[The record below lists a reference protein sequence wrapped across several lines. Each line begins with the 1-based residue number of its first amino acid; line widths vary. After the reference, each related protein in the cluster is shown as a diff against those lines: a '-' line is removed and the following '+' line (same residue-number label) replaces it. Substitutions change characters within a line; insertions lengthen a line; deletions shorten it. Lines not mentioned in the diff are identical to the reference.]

1 MTAFY
6 ETYPRFLVSVDCI
19 IFGFAEGKLKLLI
32 QERPYE
38 PEKGMLSLIG
48 GFVKNDESVDTA
60 AQRVLTQFTGL
71 KDLYM
76 RQLRA
81 FGEVERDKGER
92 VISVAY
98 YALINVGD
106 YNSNQS
112 DSHGAHWT
120 EFNELPEL
128 CFDHNQMVEE
138 ALKELQKSVFE
149 KDICNNLLPELFT
162 LSKLQTLHEAILGS
176 SVDKRNFRRSI
187 LDRNYIIKTDK
198 IDKTSSR
205 RGASL
210 YKFKD

>member
-176 SVDKRNFRRSI
+176 PVDKRNFRRSI
-187 LDRNYIIKTDK
+187 Y
-198 IDKTSSR
+198 SC
-205 RGASL
+205 G
-210 YKFKD
+210 Y

>member
-106 YNSNQS
+106 YNSNQT

-176 SVDKRNFRRSI
+176 PVDKRNFRRSI

>member
-112 DSHGAHWT
+112 DSHDAHWT
-120 EFNELPEL
+120 EINELPEL

-176 SVDKRNFRRSI
+176 PVDKRNFRRSI

>member
-76 RQLRA
+76 RQLRV

-112 DSHGAHWT
+112 DSHGAYWT
-120 EFNELPEL
+120 EINELPEL
-128 CFDHNQMVEE
+128 CFDHNQMVKE
-138 ALKELQKSVFE
+138 ALKECL
-149 KDICNNLLPELFT
+149 
-162 LSKLQTLHEAILGS
+162 
-176 SVDKRNFRRSI
+176 
-187 LDRNYIIKTDK
+187 
-198 IDKTSSR
+198 
-205 RGASL
+205 
-210 YKFKD
+210 

>member
-1 MTAFY
+1 MTTFY
-6 ETYPRFLVSVDCI
+6 EIYPRFLVSVDCI

-112 DSHGAHWT
+112 DSHGAYWT
-120 EFNELPEL
+120 EINELPEL
-128 CFDHNQMVEE
+128 CFDHNQMVKE

-149 KDICNNLLPELFT
+149 KEICNNLLPEFFT
-162 LSKLQTLHEAILGS
+162 LSKLQTLHEAILGLP
-176 SVDKRNFRRSI
+176 VDKRNFRRSI
-187 LDRNYIIKTDK
+187 LDRGYIIKTDK

-205 RGASL
+205 RGAFL

>member
-176 SVDKRNFRRSI
+176 PVDKRNFRRSI